1 MKQTAASQP
10 EKLLSF
16 NHLGQCYKPLK
27 KAFALIAK
35 ENIKQ
40 KQPKPIFLLL
50 GQPESGK
57 NTFISSA
64 EQINSTQE
72 VLLHN
77 KLPKCIVYHCQQA
90 NWLRLPGE
98 FLVQLDDQGK
108 RLLCKALKKSLQYFK
123 NEITLSGVAVI
134 LDLYD
139 MLTRSKFSNDNR
151 LSQINQLLCALNYIY
166 NKPFT
171 VDFFLNKCDLVPGF
185 IEFFGNR
192 DKEFKEQDWG
202 FSLADISNSALTEE
216 FNILIKK
223 LNNQLIWRLRHETH
237 IENLNTIKEFPI
249 KIEQLKTRLTPLLTE
264 HLGKLQSLAN
274 LQLADLH
281 LISCRQFNILES
293 SDNQSALS
301 VKLLKPEN
309 HQNNSKQDKQLHKYF
324 FVKNAYQNIINHQKI
339 IVNKNTTTKLAYFS
353 FILLCIA
360 IISGSIIF
368 LSHQLSENI
377 EKSNQISLKLQ
388 KISQQFLTQNNSLSS
403 PDNLTSKTKELQTI
417 NYLVSELK
425 QQKHSFP
432 GSNLIF
438 YKSNTYL
445 NKANYLRDQFIK
457 TQWLPAFT
465 GCLHDFIEK
474 NLENNPE
481 KTYIALKIYL
491 MLGGEKHNTVNI
503 DYINQHLSQIISENT
518 ELSAAQ
524 LPKIISQEQLPK
536 LELDHELINKAR
548 AYFSNMQAEQLAY
561 VLLFSKIDFS
571 KQINLNQ
578 ELAIQSP
585 TSILQAKNINTIS
598 AIYTGSVFEQVL
610 TFDIP
615 SAAHEAT
622 TGNPVL
628 GEIKRNNQGSTEEL
642 ITKLKSQY
650 INSYTETW
658 ETALQQLSFSPSA
671 QPEQLLQQLQL
682 ISSTDS
688 PLLKLLQVIKNNTEF
703 QPIEQQSSK
712 IKKLNQLLITSGDKN
727 NNALYNSFIA
737 MRQLGKNIEHI
748 QLSGQAGLDAFNQLQ
763 SQLDREK
770 QNNIGLNSLMSAS
783 NSLPNPLRL
792 WMINLSNHY
801 YQLLAKKAGQYVN
814 QLWLKQIA
822 KPFHKNFSSSYPFK
836 KDAINEVDILSF
848 NHFFAKNGALD
859 KFESKYI
866 LPLLSQGQQ
875 GWTVNLNIASTLQIP
890 HEIMQQIQNFAKIQ
904 ENYFGKTP
912 DSANIEFSAFIS
924 TLPKD
929 IKSVIITSKGKTT
942 KLHDS
947 LAQAS
952 NFTWP
957 ESNSNDKL
965 MIDIISKDNEAKT
978 IEFSGT
984 WAWAKAIDKLSKT
997 SKSKSGKTSNTNK
1010 IILSVPSSIKDENV
1024 EITLNFEPTNQF
1036 NQKLLLKTWMPYWVF
1051 KSR

>member
-1 MKQTAASQP
+1 MKKTTASQS

-27 KAFALIAK
+27 KALALIAK

-40 KQPKPIFLLL
+40 KQHKPIFLLL

-57 NTFISSA
+57 STFIFSA
-64 EQINSTQE
+64 EKVNSTQE
-72 VLLHN
+72 FLLHS
-77 KLPKCIVYHCQQA
+77 KLPKCIVYHCHQA

-108 RLLCKALKKSLQYFK
+108 RLLCKALKKALQYFK
-123 NEITLSGVAVI
+123 NEITFSGVAVI

-151 LSQINQLLCALNYIY
+151 LNQINQLLCALNYIY
-166 NKPFT
+166 NKTFT

-192 DKEFKEQDWG
+192 NKEFKEQDWG
-202 FSLADISNSALTEE
+202 FSLHNISNGALTEE

-223 LNNQLIWRLRHETH
+223 LNDQLLWRLRHETH
-237 IENLNTIKEFPI
+237 IENLNAIKEFPI

-264 HLGKLQSLAN
+264 HLGKIQPLAN
-274 LQLADLH
+274 IQLTGLH
-281 LISCRQFNILES
+281 LISCRQFDILES
-293 SDNQSALS
+293 SNNQSALS
-301 VKLLKPEN
+301 VKLIKPEN
-309 HQNNSKQDKQLHKYF
+309 YQNNRKQDNQLHKYF
-324 FVKNAYQNIINHQKI
+324 FIKNAYQNIINHQNI

-353 FILLCIA
+353 FILLCIM

-377 EKSNQISLKLQ
+377 KKSNQISLKLQ
-388 KISQQFLTQNNSLSS
+388 KISQQLSTQNNSLSS
-403 PDNLTSKTKELQTI
+403 ADNLISKTKELQTI
-417 NYLVSELK
+417 NYFVSELK

-438 YKSNTYL
+438 YKSNTHL
-445 NKANYLRDQFIK
+445 DKANYLRDQFIK
-457 TQWLPAFT
+457 TQWLPAFS

-474 NLENNPE
+474 NLESNPE

-491 MLGGEKHNTVNI
+491 MLGGEKHNTINI
-503 DYINQHLSQIISENT
+503 DYINQHLSQIISEHT
-518 ELSAAQ
+518 VLSAEQ

-536 LELDHELINKAR
+536 LKLDQELVSKAC

-571 KQINLNQ
+571 KQINLSQ

-585 TSILQAKNINTIS
+585 TSILKAKNINTIS

-615 SAAHEAT
+615 SAAQEAIA
-622 TGNPVL
+622 GNQVL
-628 GEIKRNNQGSTEEL
+628 GEIRRNNQGSTKEL

-650 INSYTETW
+650 ISSYTDTW
-658 ETALQQLSFSPSA
+658 ETALQQFSFTPSA

-682 ISSTDS
+682 ISSADS
-688 PLLKLLQVIKNNTEF
+688 SLLKLLQVIKINTGF
-703 QPIEQQSSK
+703 QLIEQQSSK
-712 IKKLNQLLITSGDKN
+712 LKKLNQLLVTSGDKN

-737 MRQLGKNIEHI
+737 MRQLSKSIDII
-748 QLSGQAGLDAFNQLQ
+748 QHSNQPGLDAFSQLQ
-763 SQLDREK
+763 TQLDRGK

-801 YQLLAKKAGQYVN
+801 YQLLAKQAGQYIN

-836 KDAINEVDILSF
+836 KDAIDEVNILSF

-866 LPLLSQGQQ
+866 LPLLSQDQH

-912 DSANIEFSAFIS
+912 DRASIEFSAFIS

-929 IKSVIITSKGKTT
+929 IKSVVITSRGRTT

-957 ESNSNDKL
+957 ESNSNDKII
-965 MIDIISKDNEAKT
+965 IDIISKDNEAKT
-978 IEFSGT
+978 IAFDGA
-984 WAWAKAIDKLSKT
+984 WAWAKAIDKLSKS
-997 SKSKSGKTSNTNK
+997 SKNKSDKTSNTNK
-1010 IILSVPSSIKDENV
+1010 IILSLPSSVEHENV

-1036 NQKLLLKTWMPYWVF
+1036 NQKLLLNTWMPYWVF